1 MPTTFDNIMSSWT
14 RQSGF
19 PVLTVERD
27 YQSTTIMLSQQR
39 SFRNSPNTPDLS
51 TWWIPYNF
59 ATGSSSNFT
68 DTSATNW
75 LPQGVRSQ
83 NITVATLSNN
93 DWLIVNKQETGY
105 YRVKYDDRNYKL
117 IADALVT
124 DVTQVHAVSRSQL
137 IDDAFNFARREELSF
152 PVYLDL
158 IRFLEF
164 DDDYIPWASA
174 DISLSYLDRMFS
186 GHTNHHIFRVNVY
199 ARWV

>member
-1 MPTTFDNIMSSWT
+1 MSSWT
-14 RQSGF
+14 GQRGF

-27 YQSTTIMLSQQR
+27 YESATIILSQHR
-39 SFRNSPNTPDLS
+39 SLQNVPNTPDLS

-59 ATGSSSNFT
+59 VTGSLGSFS

-83 NITVATLSNN
+83 NITLPTLSNN

-105 YRVKYDDRNYKL
+105 YRVKYDDQNYKL

-137 IDDAFNFARREELSF
+137 IDDAFNFAKREEVSF
-152 PVYLDL
+152 AVYLDL

-186 GHTNHHIFRVNVY
+186 GHPNHYIFRVK
-199 ARWV
+199 